1 MQNHD
6 KKCCSLEMA
15 QQIILRTLK
24 KLPQETVV
32 LHKARQRFAACD
44 VAAVTPR
51 PAFDESTRDGYVIPQ
66 LAQPPRCI
74 GSDAKLHRY
83 TIVDEIPAGK
93 PSRKTLAT
101 GTACR
106 IMTGGCVPKM
116 AARVVPFEGCVEEN
130 DSVVIADPA
139 LQVSETF
146 IKKSGSEIAQGEL
159 LVSAGEVL
167 QADHLALLASCGMH
181 SVTVAA
187 RPVVGYV
194 CTGSEL
200 AAPAEELG
208 IGQKVSSNSFLIS
221 GLLASV
227 GARPIYMGLI
237 QDSEQELFDLF
248 TQVCTEQP
256 DVLITTGGMGPGKY
270 DLVEK
275 IFTAAGGR
283 VLFNALAMRPGQS
296 VLFGLLGQ
304 TLVFG
309 LPGPPHAVR
318 TLLHELVGPV
328 LWAMQGRKSP
338 WPKKITAH
346 VLHQIKIKPHTLL
359 RLKEAVLVLQ
369 DGRCSVRFAD
379 RLEVPNC
386 LIAIEPGK
394 SAYKEGELV
403 PVHLSPELS
412 CSYFW
417 QCGQK

>member
-1 MQNHD
+1 MQNND

-15 QQIILRTLK
+15 QQIISRTLK
-24 KLPQETVV
+24 KLPPETVV
-32 LHKARQRFAACD
+32 LHEARQRLAACD

-51 PAFDESTRDGYVIPQ
+51 PAFDESTRDGYVIPHP
-66 LAQPPRCI
+66 A
-74 GSDAKLHRY
+74 DAGRDATVQRY
-83 TIVDEIPAGK
+83 VIVDEIPAGK

-116 AARVVPFEGCVEEN
+116 AARVVPFEGCVEE
-130 DSVVIADPA
+130 DGSVAIAVHA
-139 LQVSETF
+139 LQATETF
-146 IKKSGSEIAQGEL
+146 IRNTGSEIALGEL
-159 LVSAGEVL
+159 LVPAGEVL

-181 SVTVAA
+181 SVVVAA

-200 AAPAEELG
+200 AAPAEALG
-208 IGQKVSSNSFLIS
+208 IGRKVSSNSFLIS
-221 GLLASV
+221 GLLDSV
-227 GARPIYMGLI
+227 GARPENMGLL
-237 QDSEQELFDLF
+237 QDSEQELLELF
-248 TQVCTEQP
+248 TQVRTEQP

-270 DLVEK
+270 DLVETV
-275 IFTAAGGR
+275 FAAAGGW

-318 TLLHELVGPV
+318 ILLHELVGPA
-328 LWAMQGRKSP
+328 LWAMQGKKDP

-346 VLHQIKIKPHTLL
+346 VLHQIKIKPHTVL
-359 RLKEAVLVLQ
+359 RLKNAVLVLQ

-386 LIAIEPGK
+386 LIVIEPGK
-394 SAYKEGELV
+394 STYSEGELV
-403 PVHLSPELS
+403 PVHLPQELS
-412 CSYFW
+412 CSYF
-417 QCGQK
+417 